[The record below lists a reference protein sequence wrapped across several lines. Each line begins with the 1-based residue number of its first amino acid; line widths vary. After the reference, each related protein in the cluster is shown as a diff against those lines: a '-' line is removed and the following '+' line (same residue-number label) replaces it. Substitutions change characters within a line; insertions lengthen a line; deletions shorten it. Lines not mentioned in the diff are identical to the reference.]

1 MDNWKERSWYAGAT
15 QAVYDGEE
23 VTIQAGFNTSLLFG
37 AAAGSEAYDEPLTG
51 AEATAIASLF
61 IVA

>member
-1 MDNWKERSWYAGAT
+1 MDNWKRERAGMPGAT
-15 QAVYDGEE
+15 QAVYDGE

-37 AAAGSEAYDEPLTG
+37 AAGSEAYDEPLTG

>member
-1 MDNWKERSWYAGAT
+1 
-15 QAVYDGEE
+15 
-23 VTIQAGFNTSLLFG
+23 LLFG

-51 AEATAIASLF
+51 ATNASLF

>member
-1 MDNWKERSWYAGAT
+1 MPGAT
-15 QAVYDGEE
+15 GCLRRRK
-23 VTIQAGFNTSLLFG
+23 VTIQAGFNTSLLFELLPG
-37 AAAGSEAYDEPLTG
+37 LKYDEPLTG

>member
-1 MDNWKERSWYAGAT
+1 MDNWKREELVCLTT
-15 QAVYDGEE
+15 QAVYDGER
-23 VTIQAGFNTSLLFG
+23 VTIQAGFNTSLLFET
-37 AAAGSEAYDEPLTG
+37 AAGSEAYDEPLTG